1 MAEAGTRADSAAD
14 ELLLAVC
21 AGPDHDHASAFSA
34 LSEGKWHDLL
44 ALARLTRTLPLVAR
58 ALHRSQLS
66 DAVPPPLAG
75 PWREEL
81 RFHAMRTLVQAQAIA
96 GTLSLLAAESYC
108 PIALKGLGLAYRDY
122 PDPSLRP
129 LRDLDL
135 LMTAAEAPA
144 AQQFL
149 LHRPQYRRR
158 KGAGHY
164 GIDHSHQLPEI
175 EHIGSTLVIELH
187 HRINARGWP
196 GEAGL
201 LEMLRGSCSP
211 VTLLGQQI
219 MVPSPEANL
228 LHLVEHATLHHLF
241 GNGPLLLADL
251 HFLASSHPIDWERLR
266 ALAQAMQLRN
276 ALDLVLALA
285 ASLGAQWVPEN
296 LIGNVNVAPEHLD
309 AARRALLGGDDRARR
324 LALKSRLDRRAGGNA
339 RLRDAAMRLL
349 RPDPHELARHSGHA
363 PDAAL
368 RWLGYPGWLKE
379 KGLRYW
385 QLTRDRGAQ
394 QAGEVQAGLQAWLQQ
409 EGLQAEWRNRG

>member
-1 MAEAGTRADSAAD
+1 MAEAATGADAAG
-14 ELLLAVC
+14 ELLLAIC
-21 AGPDHDHASAFSA
+21 AEPTRDHAGGFAA
-34 LSEGKWHDLL
+34 LGSDEWHDLL

-66 DAVPPPLAG
+66 DAVPPVLAG

-96 GTLSLLAAESYC
+96 GTLSLLAAEGYR

-135 LMTAAEAPA
+135 LMTADEAPA

-149 LHRPQYRRR
+149 LNHPQYRRR

-164 GIDHSHQLPEI
+164 GIEHSHQLPEL
-175 EHIGSTLVIELH
+175 EHVESGLVIELH

-196 GEAGL
+196 GEEAL
-201 LEMLRGSCSP
+201 LAMLRNSCSS
-211 VTLLGQQI
+211 VTLLGQPI

-228 LHLVEHATLHHLF
+228 LHLVEHATLHHMF

-251 HFLASSHPIDWERLR
+251 HFMACSHPIDWERLR
-266 ALAQAMQLRN
+266 ALAETMQLRN

-296 LIGNVNVAPEHLD
+296 LIGNIEVAPAHL
-309 AARRALLGGDDRARR
+309 AAPRRALLGGDERGRR
-324 LALKSRLDRRAGGNA
+324 LALQARLDERAGGKA
-339 RLRDAAMRLL
+339 RLAGAAMRLL
-349 RPDPHELARHSGHA
+349 RPDPHELARYSGHA
-363 PDAAL
+363 PDTAL
-368 RWLGYPGWLKE
+368 RWLGYPGWLRE

-385 QLTRDRGAQ
+385 RLKRDHGARE
-394 QAGEVQAGLQAWLQQ
+394 AGEVQAGLIAWLQR
-409 EGLQAEWRNRG
+409 EWRDRA